1 MKLNEVNVFPRVY
14 NVIDAIDPRFTIGGE
29 IKVCHVGENLLLIA
43 IGSGLAFQ
51 LTKDEAKHIT
61 VQSR

>member
-1 MKLNEVNVFPRVY
+1 MRLSEVIKFPRVY
-14 NVIDAIDPRFTIGGE
+14 NVVDAIDPRFTIGGE
-29 IKVCHVGENLLLIA
+29 VKVCHVGENLLLIA

-51 LTKDEAKHIT
+51 LTKDEAKHIK